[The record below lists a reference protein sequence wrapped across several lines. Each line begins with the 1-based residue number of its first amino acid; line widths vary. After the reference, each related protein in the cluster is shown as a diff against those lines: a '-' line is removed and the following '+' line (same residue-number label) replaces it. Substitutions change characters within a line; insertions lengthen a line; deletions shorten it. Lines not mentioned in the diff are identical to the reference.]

1 MVGLGR
7 RRGGGRTKWGN
18 GTLCKTKWRG
28 ETGLTRSLE
37 GAGMH
42 AEVTCNAQRQP
53 RVNTGP
59 SHTNAPQKRSTIL
72 PLCSLDRR
80 REDGSDTTMDIR
92 KLQETNTSCPT

>member
-7 RRGGGRTKWGN
+7 RGGERGRGEDVVGKL
-18 GTLCKTKWRG
+18 TLCKIKWRG
-28 ETGLTRSLE
+28 EMGLTRSLE

-59 SHTNAPQKRSTIL
+59 IHTNT
-72 PLCSLDRR
+72 RR
-80 REDGSDTTMDIR
+80 RGAQST
-92 KLQETNTSCPT
+92 LCAP